1 MDLIPNECINSATVV
16 LCENPDM
23 EKISWG
29 LLTYDST
36 EKKYCFSEADN
47 YDIVKSLMDTFWDR
61 NSNLEVKMSEEEWNR
76 RSAIINAIRNLIS
89 LIDNVEFYR
98 SGFSMSHF
106 TLETC
111 EMVRVEDDE
120 GSFDG
125 VSPHTRDLSHEL
137 GGTTYVIVKL

>member
-1 MDLIPNECINSATVV
+1 MGAI
-16 LCENPDM
+16 
-23 EKISWG
+23 
-29 LLTYDST
+29 TYDST

-47 YDIVKSLMDTFWDR
+47 YDMVKSLMDTFWDR

-76 RSAIINAIRNLIS
+76 RSAIINVIRNLIS

-106 TLETC
+106 TLETR

-120 GSFDG
+120 GSFDIDITG
-125 VSPHTRDLSHEL
+125 MSESDMVSMIMDKMKDIYE
-137 GGTTYVIVKL
+137 I